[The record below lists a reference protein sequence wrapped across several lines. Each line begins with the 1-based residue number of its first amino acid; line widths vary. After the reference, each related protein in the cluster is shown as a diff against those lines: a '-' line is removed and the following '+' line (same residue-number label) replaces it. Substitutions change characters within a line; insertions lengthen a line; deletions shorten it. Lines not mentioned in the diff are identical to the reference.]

1 MTESNTTSIKK
12 IVNDTIEKLKTLK
25 KLKELDNFPYKDQI
39 QQSIIDVIQYKLD
52 GAKEDDLKAKKNM
65 WEDTGYIERGQIL
78 KDSPSDETSDKPKSR
93 AMIKNIANTMATPV
107 RGLRR
112 MYRSKNKSANLNDVI
127 LNSIK
132 RAKTGECFT
141 VGKHFRTTGTSNLD
155 SHDAKIFTEF
165 CIYAT
170 YNLYEA
176 LTKELNTDIKKADLD
191 KSSKKTERDNNN
203 KSIQE
208 ELIEQVKTDLN
219 DPAKIKIDEIKTKL
233 QQLDDKKKPSE
244 LITILNTLK
253 NKLETKTILSPEIYN
268 FLNIILEQIKFLT
281 KQRENIISK
290 IVDNNDAQDDTVIE
304 KNIKKIQK
312 DILNKEQ
319 NSIENQILQKEKD
332 FIINLDKIISK
343 IETFNTI
350 SNEMK
355 STREHYEKIKKNIQ
369 EVARI
374 MQQHL
379 DKIKEAKEKLISAQE
394 KLNALN
400 SDSNTTDEQ
409 KKEAEKQVELAE
421 QELRMAAA
429 AMEAEEVRMVEDAR
443 MAEEGGQATGE
454 EEEEEVKEELDEE
467 EGEEE
472 GEKFW
477 KGGGGEGDETE
488 EEGAYDENYDD
499 EEFENDDDG
508 DGGDDEGEGKAE
520 DDRKTIDYEIEKFCN
535 KYFQYFFEF
544 ARINIYVIVNCS
556 SILNDLA
563 KALALLI
570 GLQLK
575 KSIGTANQ
583 DKLSN
588 DKLANEMKEEN
599 LFGSGA
605 FFNMYSLNIIKYI
618 GFIYENSIPEIEK
631 LIGSV
636 NDKYTRLKIL
646 DNYLTSKYEKM
657 VLGKESNQKDNE
669 KYEIDNPFIKNLLQD
684 IFPDMG
690 FSDGLIRKNIQNIDR
705 AIEEHSDNIDL
716 LQAELQNFLPIKF
729 EENGLLFANTK
740 IQQIMF
746 QESDKKKLKE
756 IIKEKEKKIEELTRL
771 LAQARVKSSARKELP
786 PASK

>member
-1 MTESNTTSIKK
+1 MQASAASRPPPPQEEEEEEEAEEQAETISIKTIVEQK
-12 IVNDTIEKLKTLK
+12 I
-25 KLKELDNFPYKDQI
+25 KELDTFPYKDQI
-39 QQSIIDVIQYKLD
+39 QQSIKDQIQQSIINVIQYKLD
-52 GAKEDDLKAKKNM
+52 NAKENDLEAKKQLWHNK
-65 WEDTGYIERGQIL
+65 YIEPGQIL
-78 KDSPSDETSDKPKSR
+78 IDAPSDETSHKPKSW
-93 AMIKNIANTMATPV
+93 AMRKNIGNTMVAPE
-107 RGLRR
+107 RARRR
-112 MYRSKNKSANLNDVI
+112 MWRSKDKSANLNDVI

-421 QELRMAAA
+421 QELRMAA
-429 AMEAEEVRMVEDAR
+429 
-443 MAEEGGQATGE
+443 
-454 EEEEEVKEELDEE
+454 
-467 EGEEE
+467 
-472 GEKFW
+472 
-477 KGGGGEGDETE
+477 
-488 EEGAYDENYDD
+488 YDENYDD

-575 KSIGTANQ
+575 KSIGTDNQ
-583 DKLSN
+583 DESN
-588 DKLANEMKEEN
+588 KANESLTEDMKEAN

-605 FFNMYSLNIIKYI
+605 FFNMYSLSIIKYI
-618 GFIYENSIPEIEK
+618 GFIYENSIPEIER

-657 VLGKESNQKDNE
+657 VLGKESHQKDNE

-684 IFPDMG
+684 IFPKMG
-690 FSDGLIRKNIQNIDR
+690 FSDGSIRNKIQEIDR

-716 LQAELQNFLPIKF
+716 LQTKLGNLLDIKF
-729 EENGLLFANTK
+729 EDNGLLFANEK
-740 IQQIMF
+740 IKKIMF
-746 QESDKKKLKE
+746 QENDKKKLKE
-756 IIKEKEKKIEELTRL
+756 IIEEKQKKIEQLTRL
-771 LAQARVKSSARKELP
+771 WAQAQVKSSA
-786 PASK
+786 PASARAP